1 MNGENIGIFT
11 ATIFDNKYLTKEV
24 RDNYI
29 SQFKGTADEF
39 ARLYGKFVR
48 KSGLLYPPFS
58 KDIHIID
65 YNDEFLVKGYPVIGA
80 IDPHPQ
86 IPIHI
91 AWGAVYPSGEFN
103 IVDELICPEN
113 AKIERCADL
122 ILAKESR
129 MNVTM
134 RVIDTIANTREPTS
148 GLTTRQMFSNC
159 GVSTRNARKQFEPGH
174 ALVMKALQG
183 VDIVNRETG
192 QRDTFQK
199 FHIFRNCV
207 ETIYEF
213 GHCTWE
219 KAASG
224 EKDPPEKQKKYRNH
238 MLDLVRYI
246 MMECPRVFDKETT
259 NAPKSFFGNDGSHR
273 W

>member
-1 MNGENIGIFT
+1 MNGANIDIFV
-11 ATIFDNKYLTKEV
+11 ASIWQNKHLTEKV
-24 RDNYI
+24 RENYI
-29 SQFKGTADEF
+29 SQFKGTADEG
-39 ARLYGKFVR
+39 ARLRGAFVR
-48 KSGLLYPPFS
+48 KSGLLYPVFD
-58 KDIHIID
+58 KEIHIVP
-65 YNDEFLVKGYPVIGA
+65 YNDEFIRKGYPVIRA

-91 AWGAVYPSGEFN
+91 AWGAIYPSGEFN
-103 IVDELICPEN
+103 IVAELICPEN
-113 AKIERCADL
+113 AKIDRCAEM
-122 ILAKESR
+122 ILAKESK

-134 RVIDTIANTREPTS
+134 GVIDTIANTREPTS
-148 GLTTRQMFSNC
+148 GMTTRQQFANC
-159 GVSTRNARKQFEPGH
+159 GVYTRNARKQFEPGY

-183 VDIVNRETG
+183 VDVISHETG
-192 QRDTFQK
+192 ERSVFQK
-199 FHIFRNCV
+199 FHIFKDCT

-219 KAASG
+219 KAGSG

-246 MMECPRVFDKETT
+246 LMEVPRVFDKDTT
-259 NAPKSFFGNDGSHR
+259 KAPKAYFGGSSGR

>member
-1 MNGENIGIFT
+1 MNGANIDLFV
-11 ATIFDNKYLTKEV
+11 ATIFDNKYLLPEV

-29 SQFKGTADEF
+29 NQFKGTADEN

-48 KSGLLYPPFS
+48 KSGLLYPVFN
-58 KDIHIID
+58 KDIHICE
-65 YNDEFLVKGYPVIGA
+65 YNDEFITKQYPVIRA

-86 IPIHI
+86 IPIHVC
-91 AWGAVYPSGEFN
+91 WGAVYPSGEFN

-113 AKIERCADL
+113 AKIDRCAEL
-122 ILAKESR
+122 ILAKEHK
-129 MNVTM
+129 MNVNIG
-134 RVIDTIANTREPTS
+134 VIDTIANTREPTS
-148 GLTTRQMFSNC
+148 GVTTRQQFAAC
-159 GVSTRNARKQFEPGH
+159 GVSCRNARKQFEPGY

-183 VDIVNRETG
+183 VDIVSRETG
-192 QRDTFQK
+192 LRDTFQK
-199 FHIFRNCV
+199 FHVFKNCT

-219 KAASG
+219 KSPSG

-246 MMECPRVFDKETT
+246 LMEVPRVFDIDTT
-259 NAPKSFFGNDGSHR
+259 NAPKSFFGGGGGWR
-273 W
+273 